1 MIALEYQ
8 GEKPSQPRILSQ
20 TEVFNKS
27 EDKAMFPDIYKL
39 KEFIISTHT
48 HTYTHTCI
56 LKYYS
61 VLEGYLAIW
70 ATWMNLENTAKW
82 NKPDTEGQTL
92 HDPLT

>member
-39 KEFIISTHT
+39 KEFIISRHT

-70 ATWMNLENTAKW
+70 ATWMTLENTAKW
-82 NKPDTEGQTL
+82 NKPDTEG
-92 HDPLT
+92 HI